1 MIIRRES
8 SFQKAAPRD
17 ATGSLLR
24 MDQNEEPKDWV
35 ESIIRCFIN
44 ESPENTLKNEENEK
58 AWADPLVG
66 YSKGDDP
73 LYSFYKKDIGE
84 FYLTPIEFF
93 NNSFP
98 ESDAKPQDLT
108 VISWILPQTD
118 ETKSEHRIQKKYPT
132 ERWVRA
138 RMYGEEAN
146 DKLRRHVVDA
156 LLASSIEAVA
166 PLLSPLWSAKMS
178 ERYGY
183 ASTWSERH
191 AAYAAGLGTFG
202 LSDGLITPKGKA
214 MRCGSVIA
222 RIDIPASARPY
233 NNHNEYCLF
242 YSQGTCGKCIERCP
256 AGAISKAGHDKTKC
270 SAYLNTTWEY
280 VRTNYGFK
288 GYGCGLCQT
297 GIPCESGIP
306 ARMV

>member
-1 MIIRRES
+1 MSLEAYLMDRKEDSKEWVEDIIRR
-8 SFQKAAPRD
+8 
-17 ATGSLLR
+17 
-24 MDQNEEPKDWV
+24 
-35 ESIIRCFIN
+35 FIN
-44 ESPENTLKNEENEK
+44 ESPENTLKNEANEK

-66 YSKGDDP
+66 YSNGDDP
-73 LYSFYKKDIGE
+73 LYYFYKKDIGE

-98 ESDAKPQDLT
+98 ESETKPRDLT

-118 ETKSEHRIQKKYPT
+118 ATKSEHRLQNKYPT

-138 RMYGEEAN
+138 RMYGEEVN

-156 LLASSIEAVA
+156 LTASGIDAVA
-166 PLLSPLWSAKMS
+166 PLLSPLWLAKMS

-191 AAYAAGLGTFG
+191 AAYSAGLGTFG

-222 RIDIPASARPY
+222 RINIPASARPY
-233 NNHNEYCLF
+233 KNHNEYCLF
-242 YSQGTCGKCIERCP
+242 YSEGTCGKCIERCP
-256 AGAISKAGHDKTKC
+256 VGAISKTGHDKKKC
-270 SAYLNTTWEY
+270 SAYVNTMWEY

-297 GIPCESGIP
+297 GVPCESGIP
-306 ARMV
+306 AKTI